1 MSNKNP
7 HEPGTAQSTSWAMLE
22 LIRKEQ
28 AKRKRNTK
36 GAFGGKKR

>member
-1 MSNKNP
+1 MTKKNP
-7 HEPGTAQSTSWAMLE
+7 HEPGTIQATTWEMLGF
-22 LIRKEQ
+22 IRKEQ